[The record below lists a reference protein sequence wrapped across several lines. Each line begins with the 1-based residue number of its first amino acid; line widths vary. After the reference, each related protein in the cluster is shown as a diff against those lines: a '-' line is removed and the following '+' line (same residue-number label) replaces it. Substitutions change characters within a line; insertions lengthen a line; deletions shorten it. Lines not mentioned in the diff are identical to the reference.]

1 VALPSAAWKRQLEKG
16 SEPGWNFALE
26 PRFSGDFGIAVKRV
40 VTMYKGGL
48 DQGEETGRDPGPHVS
63 SDHVEDAFQ
72 GTSRGRTP
80 IVPVLMCGGA
90 GSRLWPLSNEATP
103 KQFHAFTGDRSMF
116 QLTLERLYTE
126 GREELCAPIIV
137 TGERYVDLVRTQL
150 AELGLEPLRIVLE
163 PMGRNTAPV
172 AVVASLLAREHA
184 PGARALLLPADHII
198 GEPERLYDLI
208 QGAAGVEDRIITF
221 GVRPDRAETGYG
233 YIRRGAR
240 LDGEVFEIERFTEKP
255 DLASAEA
262 FVRDPEFCW
271 NAGFFLFPPSLL
283 LSEMGAYQ
291 PDVLAAAE
299 ASLIAARREGPLVR
313 LDAECFAGCPSIS
326 IDYAVMEKT
335 RKAAVAACDVPWS
348 DVGSWKELWRLG
360 PADERGNVRRGEAL
374 ILDSDNC
381 LVHATS
387 RKVAV
392 LGLADVVVV
401 ETADAVLVLPIERS
415 QDVKAVVEA
424 LAAGVPP
431 AEAVKASN
439 DDARLAEAAREVS
452 AHG

>member
-1 VALPSAAWKRQLEKG
+1 M
-16 SEPGWNFALE
+16 F
-26 PRFSGDFGIAVKRV
+26 
-40 VTMYKGGL
+40 KGGL
-48 DQGEETGRDPGPHVS
+48 DQGGEAGRDSGPEVSAGAAPSAPGRAPK
-63 SDHVEDAFQ
+63 
-72 GTSRGRTP
+72 GRAP

-90 GSRLWPLSNEATP
+90 GSRLWPLSNETTP
-103 KQFHAFTGDRSMF
+103 KQFHAFAGDRSMF
-116 QLTLERLYTE
+116 QLTLERLYTD
-126 GREELCAPIIV
+126 GRDELCAPIIV
-137 TGERYVDLVRTQL
+137 TGERYVDLVREQL
-150 AELGLEPLRIVLE
+150 AELDLEPLSIVLE

-172 AVVASLLAREHA
+172 AVIASLLAREHA
-184 PGARALLLPADHII
+184 PEARVLLLPADHII
-198 GEPERLYDLI
+198 GEPERLYELI

-221 GVRPDRAETGYG
+221 GVRPDRPETGYG
-233 YIRRGAR
+233 YIRRGRR

-255 DLASAEA
+255 DLARAEA
-262 FVRDPEFCW
+262 FVKDPEFCW

-283 LSEMGAYQ
+283 LAEMGAYQ
-291 PDVLAAAE
+291 PDVLEAAD
-299 ASLIAARREGPLVR
+299 ASLTAARRDGPLVR
-313 LDAECFAGCPSIS
+313 LDPARFAGCPSIS

-360 PADERGNVRRGEAL
+360 PADARGNVARGEAL
-374 ILDSDNC
+374 VLDSDNC

-392 LGLADVVVV
+392 LGLTDVVVV
-401 ETADAVLVLPIERS
+401 ETPDAVLVLPIDRS

-424 LAAGVPP
+424 LASGAPP
-431 AEAVKASN
+431 TPAVRASN